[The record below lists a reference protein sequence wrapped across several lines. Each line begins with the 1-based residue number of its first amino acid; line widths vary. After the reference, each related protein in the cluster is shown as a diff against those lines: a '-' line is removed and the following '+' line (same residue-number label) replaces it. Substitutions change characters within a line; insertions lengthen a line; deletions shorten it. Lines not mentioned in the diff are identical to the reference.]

1 MELCEWLVQSLGP
14 YINVMNIKVDE
25 CVWVDRIR
33 YLLTPNA
40 NLH

>member
-1 MELCEWLVQSLGP
+1 VQSLGP